1 MLQKEYRCGGNHSL
15 RPSSKEMWSTFAI
28 SRRHREQTANLRLN
42 DNKMDMLLRKNR
54 ELSVILHI
62 SQILTSSFDLEKNLH
77 AVMESLASRL
87 EMQRGCVFLLDQLSR
102 ELRIVAAY
110 GLTREEIQ
118 RGKYR
123 IGEGIVGR
131 VIKTGQPMFIP
142 NIGQEPKFLNRT
154 ASRPQ
159 KSGVSFV
166 CIPIELD
173 GQILGVISVDRIYTE
188 ERGNVDDDLRV
199 LSIVASFIAQFVK
212 LWEHFRQT
220 EQECGKLRSQ
230 LRDKFSLFN
239 IIGESPPFQQVLKAV
254 RKVAATDTTV
264 LLLGES
270 GTGKELIAQTL
281 HYQSPRAKEP
291 FVAVNLAALP
301 ENLIEAELFG
311 VEKGA
316 YTGATV
322 RRVGRFET
330 AHNGTIFLDE
340 IGELPLNLQVKLLR
354 VLQEKSFERIGSSD
368 SISMDV
374 RVVAAT
380 NRNLPEEVAR
390 GNFREDLYWRLNV
403 VPVVLPPLRARAE
416 DVPLLLNF
424 YVNKFNKYYN
434 RSVRIEETAVAQ
446 LTAYHWPGNVRELSN
461 MVERLVIMAE
471 KDTISEEDLP
481 FNLSPTARP
490 HTPVVNVVPDMYDN
504 LADEVERLE
513 RRRIVKAL
521 KDSRGIQQKA
531 SKVLG
536 ITPRQLGYRIR
547 KYGIDLQNL

>member
-1 MLQKEYRCGGNHSL
+1 MLYRHLHIVGTCLAFKIHMN
-15 RPSSKEMWSTFAI
+15 
-28 SRRHREQTANLRLN
+28 
-42 DNKMDMLLRKNR
+42 MLVRKNQ
-54 ELSVILHI
+54 ELSAILHI
-62 SQILTSSFDLEKNLH
+62 SQVLTSSFDLEQNLH
-77 AVMESLASRL
+77 AVMESLAGRL

-131 VIKTGQPMFIP
+131 VIETGQPMFIP
-142 NIGQEPKFLNRT
+142 NIGEEPKFLNRT

-230 LRDKFSLFN
+230 LRDKFSLSN

-281 HYQSPRAKEP
+281 HYQSRRAKES

-316 YTGATV
+316 YTGATA
-322 RRVGRFET
+322 RRVGRFEM

-354 VLQEKSFERIGSSD
+354 VLQERSFERIGSSE
-368 SISMDV
+368 SVSVDV

-380 NRNLPEEVAR
+380 NRNLLEEVNQ

-403 VPVVLPPLRARAE
+403 VPVVLPPLRERAE

-424 YVNKFNKYYN
+424 YVNKFNQFYD
-434 RSVRIEETAVAQ
+434 RCVRIEDDAVAQ
-446 LTAYHWPGNVRELSN
+446 LSAYQWPGNVRELSN

-471 KDTISEEDLP
+471 KELITEEDLP
-481 FNLSPTARP
+481 FSLSANSSSQATSL
-490 HTPVVNVVPDMYDN
+490 NVVCCTPDN
-504 LADEVERLE
+504 LGHEVERLE
-513 RRRIVKAL
+513 RRQIVRAL
-521 KDSRGIQQKA
+521 KENRGVQQRASR
-531 SKVLG
+531 VLG
-536 ITPRQLGYRIR
+536 ITPRQLGYRIK
-547 KYGIDLQNL
+547 KYGIDLHNLSNH

>member
-1 MLQKEYRCGGNHSL
+1 MTADIMNMLV
-15 RPSSKEMWSTFAI
+15 
-28 SRRHREQTANLRLN
+28 
-42 DNKMDMLLRKNR
+42 RKNQ
-54 ELSVILHI
+54 ELSAILHI
-62 SQILTSSFDLEKNLH
+62 SQVLTSSFDLEKNLH
-77 AVMESLASRL
+77 AVMESLAGQL

-102 ELRIVAAY
+102 ELQIVAAY

-131 VIKTGQPMFIP
+131 VIETSQPMFIP
-142 NIGQEPKFLNRT
+142 NIGEEPKFLNRT
-154 ASRPQ
+154 DSRPQ

-220 EQECGKLRSQ
+220 EQECGQLRSQ
-230 LRDKFSLFN
+230 LRDKFSLSN

-281 HYQSPRAKEP
+281 HYQSKRAKES

-316 YTGATV
+316 YTGATA
-322 RRVGRFET
+322 RRVGRFEM

-354 VLQEKSFERIGSSD
+354 VLQERSFERIGSSE
-368 SISMDV
+368 STAVDV

-380 NRNLPEEVAR
+380 NRNLLEEVTQ

-403 VPVVLPPLRARAE
+403 VPVLLPPLRARPE
-416 DVPLLLNF
+416 DVALLLNF
-424 YVNKFNKYYN
+424 YVSKFNRLHN
-434 RSVRIEETAVAQ
+434 RCVRVEESAVAQ
-446 LTAYHWPGNVRELSN
+446 LTTYEWPGNVRELSN

-481 FNLSPTARP
+481 FNFSTNAPACKTAMP
-490 HTPVVNVVPDMYDN
+490 IQPCAQDN
-504 LADEVERLE
+504 
-513 RRRIVKAL
+513 
-521 KDSRGIQQKA
+521 
-531 SKVLG
+531 
-536 ITPRQLGYRIR
+536 
-547 KYGIDLQNL
+547 